1 MGNCGEEI
9 HSNKEI
15 LRFYYRYSWC
25 SSRLIDEE
33 FRWKSNVELN
43 DMIPMESDPSI
54 PSLIIGHNVAFD
66 RTYIKEQYQLEVK
79 QKTKDL

>member
-1 MGNCGEEI
+1 MFEL
-9 HSNKEI
+9 KFFF
-15 LRFYYRYSWC
+15 LYFFRYSWC

-33 FRWKSNVELN
+33 FRFKSNVQLN
-43 DMIPMESDPSI
+43 DMIPMESNPSK

-79 QKTKDL
+79 NKKKKNK